1 MPFHPTKDIPD
12 LTGKTILITG
22 ANSGLGKTSVLEF
35 SRHNPSQ
42 IWLAARNLTKA
53 QSAAD
58 EIKQQVPTAR
68 IHLLELDLS
77 SFASIQKAVEVFL
90 STATRLD
97 ILMLN
102 AGVMAAPPGM
112 TPDGRYEV
120 QFGTNYMGHA
130 LLTRL
135 LLPIMERTAKRDDAG
150 VGGRVRIVAVAS
162 HGQRYAPPGGL
173 QFETFKTNGES
184 MGPFARYGQSKL
196 ALVLWV
202 RMLAQLYPWLTAA
215 SIDPGVVG
223 TTLGDG
229 ATGAP
234 RYIQF
239 LFEVALVLRLA
250 ASLENGV
257 RNQLW
262 AAVSREVNSGEYY
275 DPVGVVGKSAFGRD
289 EELARRLWVWTEG
302 ELDNYLGVRD

>member
-120 QFGTNYMGHA
+120 
-130 LLTRL
+130 
-135 LLPIMERTAKRDDAG
+135 
-150 VGGRVRIVAVAS
+150 
-162 HGQRYAPPGGL
+162 
-173 QFETFKTNGES
+173 
-184 MGPFARYGQSKL
+184 
-196 ALVLWV
+196 
-202 RMLAQLYPWLTAA
+202 
-215 SIDPGVVG
+215 
-223 TTLGDG
+223 
-229 ATGAP
+229 
-234 RYIQF
+234 
-239 LFEVALVLRLA
+239 
-250 ASLENGV
+250 
-257 RNQLW
+257 
-262 AAVSREVNSGEYY
+262 
-275 DPVGVVGKSAFGRD
+275 
-289 EELARRLWVWTEG
+289 
-302 ELDNYLGVRD
+302 